1 MNDLYNSALKTDQKE
16 TTQVIS
22 KEDVVID
29 DKVTI
34 NIQVQK
40 KLISDSV
47 TDEKPS
53 ENPAEKPSENPDKQ
67 PSEEP
72 IENPTNATEQSSS
85 EPPGEPEIHNEDVE
99 IIEDIPSTP
108 RSTPNSTDDLLQQQ
122 AADMIEQVISA
133 ASQKVEIELPELLT
147 ENILQLNRNHSSEK
161 LVEAPEEPEAEPEAE
176 PEVEAE
182 AEPESLSAA
191 TSTETVVENEISVVK
206 GIFNYEFALDVV
218 GNAVRFFQYFQLHVS
233 GEFFITFPVPK
244 IHR

>member
-1 MNDLYNSALKTDQKE
+1 MKTDQKE

-29 DKVTI
+29 EKVTI

-40 KLISDSV
+40 KLISESV
-47 TDEKPS
+47 TDEKP
-53 ENPAEKPSENPDKQ
+53 AEKPSEE
-67 PSEEP
+67 PS
-72 IENPTNATEQSSS
+72 ENPTNHTEQSSS
-85 EPPGEPEIHNEDVE
+85 EPPGESEVHNEDVE
-99 IIEDIPSTP
+99 IIEDIPLTP

-161 LVEAPEEPEAEPEAE
+161 LVEAPEEPEAESEAE
-176 PEVEAE
+176 PEVEAEAEPE

-206 GIFNYEFALDVV
+206 GIFY
-218 GNAVRFFQYFQLHVS
+218 
-233 GEFFITFPVPK
+233 
-244 IHR
+244 